1 MSGGFLSL
9 LNPDLPGTFA
19 LHDMTLALRFIHANA
34 ASFGGVRTN
43 QYCSN
48 SASIARSA
56 PARVTP
62 AGAPEVVVVGEVVLS
77 VVDVGE
83 VVGASVLGSSVVTTG
98 ASVVTTGSTGASV
111 CTSTG
116 AVVVSSTIRAPVV
129 VV

>member
-1 MSGGFLSL
+1 MCSGGFLSL
-9 LNPDLPGTFA
+9 LNPDLPDTIA
-19 LHDMTLALRFIHANA
+19 LHDMTLVLRFILANA
-34 ASFGGVRTN
+34 GSFGGDRTN

-83 VVGASVLGSSVVTTG
+83 VVGALVLGSSVVVWTG
-98 ASVVTTGSTGASV
+98 FRPLPSSAST
-111 CTSTG
+111 
-116 AVVVSSTIRAPVV
+116 SSTNRCKCD
-129 VV
+129 